1 MPEGIGPMRRLSLA
15 DRRELQVRVRAG
27 ETHAEAAAAVGC
39 SAKSV
44 QRLLRQTGG
53 VKPAAPFQSTLRLSL
68 REREE
73 VSRGLRSG
81 DSCRV
86 IAQRLGRAPST
97 ITREVAANGRRT
109 QYRAW
114 RAQETAAKRRRRPK
128 PTKLV
133 MCLPLRQ
140 VVEQGL
146 QHRWSPQQIAAWL
159 IKAYPERREMRNSH
173 ETIYQSLFVQ
183 ARGGLRP
190 ALVHAL
196 RSGRTQRRSHGRIP
210 GNGRLKH
217 MVMIRERPAT
227 VADRAVPG
235 HWEGDLHFGKLGR
248 SAIAPLV
255 ERQSRYTML
264 VHLPAGRRAKQVKD
278 ALILAV
284 RRLPASLRGTL
295 TWDQGKE
302 MGQHVPFTVATGV
315 QIYFCDPHSPWQRG
329 TNENT
334 NGLLRQHLPRGTDLS
349 GYTQRQLNRIAA
361 ELNARPRKTL
371 AWATPADVFALAVAM
386 TA

>member
-1 MPEGIGPMRRLSLA
+1 MPEGNGPTLRLSSA

-27 ETHAEAAAAVGC
+27 ESHAAAAAAVGC

-53 VKPAAPFQSTLRLSL
+53 VKPAAPFQSALRLSL

-114 RAQETAAKRRRRPK
+114 SAQETAAKRRRRPK
-128 PTKLV
+128 PTKLAT
-133 MCLPLRQ
+133 CLPLRQ
-140 VVEQGL
+140 AVEQGL
-146 QHRWSPQQIAAWL
+146 HHRWSPQQIAASL
-159 IKAYPERREMRNSH
+159 IKAYPERLEMRISH

-183 ARGGLRP
+183 ARGGVRP

-196 RSGRTQRRSHGRIP
+196 RSGRTQRRAHGRVP
-210 GNGRLKH
+210 GSGRLKH
-217 MVMIRERPAT
+217 MVLISERPAT
-227 VADRAVPG
+227 VEDRAVPG
-235 HWEGDLHFGKLGR
+235 HWEGDLVFGKLGQ
-248 SAIAPLV
+248 SAIATLV
-255 ERQSRYTML
+255 ERHSRYTVL
-264 VHLPAGRRAKQVKD
+264 VHLPAGRRAEHVKD
-278 ALILAV
+278 ALIQAV
-284 RRLPASLRGTL
+284 RRLPVSLRGTL

-302 MGQHVPFTVATGV
+302 MEEHVRFTVATGV

-334 NGLLRQHLPRGTDLS
+334 NGLLRQYLPRGTDLS
-349 GYTQRQLNRIAA
+349 SYTQRQLNHIAA
-361 ELNARPRKTL
+361 ELNTRPRRTL
-371 AWATPADVFALAVAM
+371 AWETPADVFARAVAM
-386 TA
+386 TD